1 MTWQDSPFFAVLRRD
16 LLLLGRGRADA
27 IVSLLFFVLVAG
39 LFPLGVGADASLLR
53 ALGPGVLWVAALLA
67 TLLSQHRL
75 FAQDHADGTLE
86 QLLLSPGAATLWV
99 LAKTT
104 AHWIGTGLPLVAVAP
119 LMGLLFDLGQC
130 SRLTLSLSFALGTPV
145 LALVGAI
152 GAALALGMR
161 GGGVLQALLLLP
173 WFVPVL
179 IFGAGSVSACATG
192 QPPTTAFLLLGGA
205 LLAALALAP
214 PACVLALRFAVE
226 E

>member
-27 IVSLLFFVLVAG
+27 IVSLLFFVLVAC

-53 ALGPGVLWVAALLA
+53 TLGPGVLWVAALLA

-99 LAKTT
+99 LAKIT
-104 AHWIGTGLPLVAVAP
+104 AHWIGTGLPLVTVAP